1 VFADSI
7 DVLSL
12 DALSRRLSEV
22 RRGEE
27 HLKMILPVDSPYNS
41 ILRLRDILAYT
52 QIPYP
57 WVRRQFPEMH
67 RFEFVGAA
75 RPEPKGKDKPA
86 TAHEIHERQRELS
99 RFFYGWDLGTLV
111 KARVGDEWKIVGR
124 YQDQSSLGAPPRP
137 QAHAGKMISVG
148 VDFMAGR
155 VRVK

>member
-1 VFADSI
+1 MFADSI

-57 WVRRQFPEMH
+57 WVRRQFPEMY

-111 KARVGDEWKIVGR
+111 KARVGNEWQIVGR
-124 YQDQSSLGAPPRP
+124 YQDAVSLGAKAGA
-137 QAHAGKMISVG
+137 QIAAGKVITMTIG
-148 VDFMAGR
+148 PDNRLRF
-155 VRVK
+155 K